1 MKDLIINGYADRYHM
16 QVGKGKRS
24 KRWKKEI
31 KDKVVEGV
39 GENQPD
45 WLDTLKEEIANLK

>member
-1 MKDLIINGYADRYHM
+1 MKDLIINGYADGSYM
-16 QVGKGKRS
+16 QAGKSKRS
-24 KRWKKEI
+24 KRRKKEV
-31 KDKVVEGV
+31 KAEVVESI

>member
-1 MKDLIINGYADRYHM
+1 MDM
-16 QVGKGKRS
+16 QTDPHASWKSKRS
-24 KRWKKEI
+24 KRWKKEV
-31 KDKVVEGV
+31 KDEVVEGI

>member
-1 MKDLIINGYADRYHM
+1 MDM
-16 QVGKGKRS
+16 QISPHASWKSKRS
-24 KRWKKEI
+24 KRRKKEV
-31 KDKVVEGV
+31 KAEMVESI

>member
-1 MKDLIINGYADRYHM
+1 MKDLIINGYAVRHHM
-16 QVGKGKRS
+16 QAGKSKRS
-24 KRWKKEI
+24 KRRKET
-31 KDKVVEGV
+31 KVEMFEST

>member
-1 MKDLIINGYADRYHM
+1 MGMQTVHM
-16 QVGKGKRS
+16 QDGKGKRS
-24 KRWKKEI
+24 KRWKTEVKAE
-31 KDKVVEGV
+31 VVESI